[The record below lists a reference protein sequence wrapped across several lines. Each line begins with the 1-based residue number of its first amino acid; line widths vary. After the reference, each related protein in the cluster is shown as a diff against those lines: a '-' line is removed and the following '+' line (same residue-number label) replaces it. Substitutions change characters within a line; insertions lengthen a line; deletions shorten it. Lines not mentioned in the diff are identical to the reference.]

1 MTVISL
7 YLDNHYPMHG
17 AGQIAAYVSVSSA
30 HSTYVLFAFLRVH
43 LKTFSMFVEVTF
55 ESGLLNI

>member
-1 MTVISL
+1 
-7 YLDNHYPMHG
+7 MHG